1 VRRLTSIVFLLA
13 ALLLG
18 GVPLGQ
24 ASNVCSQP
32 VSENPDP
39 ILRDCIHVARS
50 SIGLEDC
57 AKCLCDVDGSG
68 DIHLSDAL
76 VCLRYVIGNDV
87 ELACPECSVSTT
99 TSTTMP
105 GCASCNDVLTGTRE
119 YDDLCPLARFVYDDM
134 AECPERCG
142 SSCLCPRVPSPG
154 NPVISEC
161 LTSDLL
167 RCLRTCLSTCGEM
180 TQNCSEQ

>member
-13 ALLLG
+13 ALSLG
-18 GVPLGQ
+18 GVPHGQ
-24 ASNVCSQP
+24 ASDFCSQP
-32 VSENPDP
+32 VSESPDP

-105 GCASCNDVLTGTRE
+105 GCASCNDVLTETRE
-119 YDDLCPLARFVYDDM
+119 YQELCPLAKHVYDDM
-134 AECPERCG
+134 KSCPSRSCG
-142 SSCLCPRVPSPG
+142 CACGFLRVCIPG
-154 NPVISEC
+154 INCCDDPFPNAHEC
-161 LTSDLL
+161 LE
-167 RCLRTCLSTCGEM
+167 CLYGCGE
-180 TQNCSEQ
+180 TIQNCRDN